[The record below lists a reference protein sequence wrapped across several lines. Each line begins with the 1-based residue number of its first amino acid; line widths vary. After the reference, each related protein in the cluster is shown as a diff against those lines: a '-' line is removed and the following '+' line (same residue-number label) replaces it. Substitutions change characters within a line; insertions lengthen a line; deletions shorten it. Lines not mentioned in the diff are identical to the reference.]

1 MSSAS
6 SLSKWGR
13 YMYSGQKVHVAA
25 GVLAIG
31 LVCALPFA
39 FQKPGQHRSHA
50 DVMQEQEDAR
60 VARLTRTRT
69 AVSTSSEQ

>member
-1 MSSAS
+1 MADRMSSAS

-39 FQKPGQHRSHA
+39 FQKPGKSFSK
-50 DVMQEQEDAR
+50 VM
-60 VARLTRTRT
+60 VLFL
-69 AVSTSSEQ
+69 